1 MARITGPGPV
11 CRICRR
17 EGLKLFL
24 KGSRC
29 LTPKCAFERRG
40 FAPGAHGNAGQ
51 FRRGRSSDYSLQLR
65 EKQKV
70 KRIYGVPE
78 RQFRRY
84 FSLAQ
89 RSRGLTGATLLQL
102 LESRLDN
109 VVYRLG
115 LAESRKQARQLVAH
129 GHFNVNGRRV
139 DIPSAQV
146 RPGDVITV
154 REPARATEY
163 FKTVRQV
170 LGDRPAVPR
179 WLSLDADQLQGTMVQ
194 APTREDIELPLN
206 EQLIVEFYSR

>member
-40 FAPGAHGNAGQ
+40 FAPGAHGSSTQ

-65 EKQKV
+65 EKQKA

-78 RQFRRY
+78 AQFRRY
-84 FSLAQ
+84 FRIAQ
-89 RSRGLTGATLLQL
+89 RARGLTGATLLSL

-115 LAESRKQARQLVAH
+115 FADSRKQARQLVMH
-129 GHFNVNGRRV
+129 GHFNLNGRRAT
-139 DIPSAQV
+139 IPSMQV
-146 RPGDVITV
+146 RAGDVISVHEGSTK
-154 REPARATEY
+154 RAY
-163 FKTVRQV
+163 FKTVREA
-170 LGDRPAVPR
+170 LTERAPLPR
-179 WLSLDADQLQGTMVQ
+179 WLSFDPDQLRGTMVQ
-194 APTREDIELPLN
+194 VPTREDIELPLN

>member
-29 LTPKCAFERRG
+29 LTPKCSFERRG

-65 EKQKV
+65 EKQKA

-78 RQFRRY
+78 AQFRRY
-84 FSLAQ
+84 FSIAQ
-89 RSRGLTGATLLQL
+89 RARGLTGATLLVL
-102 LESRLDN
+102 LECRLDN

-115 LAESRKQARQLVAH
+115 FADSRRQARQLVMH
-129 GHFNVNGRRV
+129 GHFNVNGRRLNV
-139 DIPSAQV
+139 PSAQV
-146 RPGDVITV
+146 RPGDVIAV
-154 REPARATEY
+154 RENALAHTY
-163 FKTVRQV
+163 FKTLRDM
-170 LGDRPAVPR
+170 LADRPAVPR
-179 WLSLDADQLQGTMVQ
+179 WLSMDPAQLQGSMVQ
-194 APTREDIELPLN
+194 APSREDIELPLN

>member
-40 FAPGAHGNAGQ
+40 FAPGAHGSSTQ

-65 EKQKV
+65 EKQKA

-78 RQFRRY
+78 AQFRRY
-84 FSLAQ
+84 FRIAQ
-89 RSRGLTGATLLQL
+89 RSRGLTGAKLLSL

-109 VVYRLG
+109 VIYRLG
-115 LAESRKQARQLVAH
+115 FADSRKQARQLVMH
-129 GHFNVNGRRV
+129 GHFNVNGHRA
-139 DIPSAQV
+139 DIPSMQV
-146 RPGDVITV
+146 KPGDVVAV
-154 REPARATEY
+154 RENDMRLGY
-163 FKTVRQV
+163 FKSLRN
-170 LGDRPAVPR
+170 LLADRPAVPR
-179 WLSLDADQLQGTMVQ
+179 WLSLDADNLQGTISQ
-194 APTREDIELPLN
+194 APSREDIDLQLN

>member
-40 FAPGAHGNAGQ
+40 FAPGAHGSSTQ
-51 FRRGRSSDYSLQLR
+51 YRRGRSSDYSLQLR
-65 EKQKV
+65 EKQKA

-84 FSLAQ
+84 FSIAQ
-89 RSRGLTGATLLQL
+89 RQRGLTGATLLVL

-109 VVYRLG
+109 VIYRLG
-115 LAESRKQARQLVAH
+115 FADSRKQARQLVMH
-129 GHFNVNGRRV
+129 GHFDINGRRAS
-139 DIPSAQV
+139 IPSMQV
-146 RPGDVITV
+146 RAGDVITV
-154 REPARATEY
+154 HEASQKDAY
-163 FKTVRQV
+163 FKTLREM
-170 LGDRPAVPR
+170 LPERPAVPR
-179 WLSLDADQLQGTMVQ
+179 WLNLDADQLRGTMVQ
-194 APTREDIELPLN
+194 APAREDIELPLN

>member
-40 FAPGAHGNAGQ
+40 FAPGAHGSSTQ

-65 EKQKV
+65 EKQKA

-84 FSLAQ
+84 FSIAQ
-89 RSRGLTGATLLQL
+89 RSRGLTGATLLSL

-109 VVYRLG
+109 VVYRMG
-115 LAESRKQARQLVAH
+115 FADSRKQARQLVMH
-129 GHFNVNGRRV
+129 GHFDLNGRRAT
-139 DIPSAQV
+139 IPSMQV
-146 RPGDVITV
+146 RAGDTIAVH
-154 REPARATEY
+154 EASLKHPY
-163 FKTVRQV
+163 FKSLREL
-170 LGDRPAVPR
+170 LGERPALPR
-179 WLSLDADQLQGTMVQ
+179 WLSLDGEQLRGTMVQ